1 MTAIRETIIAE
12 FFTRLQ
18 GVAGVAVCR
27 RMPSSEPS
35 EFPALDLDDRGQ
47 QKLEQD
53 AQQSR
58 FALTLAVEG
67 RVQGAGG
74 EATHQSLITLYA
86 DTVRAILADNQ
97 LGGLVETIE
106 EQDTSIEI
114 SALSNKATLAFTLV
128 FEITFSNRSHDP
140 DLA

>member
-1 MTAIRETIIAE
+1 MTAVRETIIAE
-12 FFTRLQ
+12 FFSRLQ
-18 GVAGVAVCR
+18 GVAGVAICR

-35 EFPALDLDDRGQ
+35 QFPALDLDDRGQ

-53 AQQSR
+53 ATHSR
-58 FALTLAVEG
+58 FALTLAIEG
-67 RVQGAGG
+67 RVQGSGG
-74 EATHQSLITLYA
+74 EAAHQTLITLYA
-86 DTVRAILADNQ
+86 DTVRAILADDR

-114 SALSNKATLAFTLV
+114 SALANKATLAFTLV
-128 FEITFSNRSHDP
+128 FELTFSNRSHNP